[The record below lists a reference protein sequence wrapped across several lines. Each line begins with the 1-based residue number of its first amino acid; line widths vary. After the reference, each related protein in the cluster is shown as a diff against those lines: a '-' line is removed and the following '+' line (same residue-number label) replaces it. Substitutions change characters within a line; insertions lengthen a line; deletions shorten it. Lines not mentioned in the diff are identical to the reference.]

1 MLISFGKSRKNTCQD
16 LENLWKTKYLGVEC
30 VGNAFPQVVRNSV
43 ENKLCF
49 CIFCLKT
56 SDSTGKIRCGKD
68 VKNAL
73 KTVEKGDVFPK
84 KFLVSC

>member
-1 MLISFGKSRKNTCQD
+1 MLISLGKFRKTTCQD
-16 LENLWKTKYLGVEC
+16 FEKLWKTKCPGVEC
-30 VGNAFPQVVRNSV
+30 VGNTFPQVVRNSV

-73 KTVEKGDVFPK
+73 KAVEKGDVFPK
-84 KFLVSC
+84 NSL